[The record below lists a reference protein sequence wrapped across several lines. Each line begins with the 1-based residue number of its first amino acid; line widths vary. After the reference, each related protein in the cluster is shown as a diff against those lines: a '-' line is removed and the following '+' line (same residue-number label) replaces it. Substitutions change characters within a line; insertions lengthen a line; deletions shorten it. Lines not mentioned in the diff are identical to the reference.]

1 MFNLCM
7 ISASHSR
14 CESVCLGR
22 RRLPVCLRLLKP
34 GHSFQRL
41 RKIRLRNVY
50 FHSLDSLQLGGAGT
64 PKLEGSFFLFSGRG
78 VLWLPP
84 LSFPVLGSRVALRF
98 EARQLLVGQGGRGG
112 GGAGRPVTP

>member
-41 RKIRLRNVY
+41 RKIRRRNVY

-84 LSFPVLGSRVALRF
+84 PRAEFSGSRF
-98 EARQLLVGQGGRGG
+98 GS
-112 GGAGRPVTP
+112 RPEV